1 MNPIA
6 NSAVDRYGFLASAIA
21 GRRVSVHLTSGDE
34 ALAYCDGITVLLPRR
49 AAGGDGDAWLEV
61 IAQSLL
67 LAADSL
73 ALPVLRRLVG
83 RPQAARRYA
92 YLEVRR
98 AMTNYESRIPH
109 AFSRHPGLNTEL
121 KSATALTRSAD
132 ESASYALEAR
142 WPLPDIP
149 AFVGSVRPLV
159 TMRNRISNEGLAA
172 LTKKQQQGQ
181 FTQDENPPPEQ
192 SDDEETETSKLL
204 KLFENPLM
212 GKNPISDMLN
222 KILGMG
228 TSRGNR
234 EENPNSGGGS
244 EMPVARIE
252 RAWRRGIN
260 AVKAVLPFELPDFDI
275 SGVSPQFTY
284 PEWDEFK
291 QQYRKDWVYIDEV
304 DPWRMDGP
312 TDLAGVL
319 TPAPREMQRQLS
331 SLGLDY
337 EMHRRQLEG
346 TEFDVGRLIETAIDL
361 RAGHSPSAM
370 DVYRSSKKTR
380 RDLGVMVVVDIS
392 GSTEEK
398 NTRGESVF
406 EHHMRA
412 AYHLAQTL
420 DRLGD
425 RVALYGFQS
434 WGRKLVRMV
443 RLKGHEETWSGRVAE
458 RFRLLEP
465 LGYTRTGA
473 AIRHADRM
481 LRTSMRLPNRLLIL
495 ITDGFSYD
503 QDYEEKYAEADARKA
518 LAEARAEGTACVC
531 ICVGGSV
538 GAVQLTS
545 VFGAANLLMVDDAA
559 QIPKRIRQVCVEA
572 LRSVSKR
579 KVKRIE
585 SKSER
590 KAASVIKY
598 F

>member
-1 MNPIA
+1 MTFT
-6 NSAVDRYGFLASAIA
+6 VDNYSYLASAIA
-21 GRRVSVHLTSGDE
+21 GRRVSVHLTAGE
-34 ALAYCDGITVLLPRR
+34 EVLAYCDGQNIQLPRR
-49 AAGGDGDAWLEV
+49 DESEHGEAWLEV

-67 LAADSL
+67 MAADSL
-73 ALPVLRRLVG
+73 SVPVLRRLVG
-83 RPQAARRYA
+83 RPQAARRFA

-98 AMTNYESRIPH
+98 TLRLLESRVPH
-109 AFSRHPGLNTEL
+109 AFSRHPALNAPLTD
-121 KSATALTRSAD
+121 KRALTGSAD
-132 ESASYALEAR
+132 ESATYALEAR
-142 WPLPDIP
+142 RPLPDIP
-149 AFVGSVRPLV
+149 DFVGSVRPLA
-159 TMRNRISNEGLAA
+159 TLRNRVANEGLAA

-181 FTQDENPPPEQ
+181 ISKEENPPPEQ
-192 SDDEETETSKLL
+192 DDDQETESSKLL

-212 GKNPISDMLN
+212 GRNPLSDMLN

-234 EENPNSGGGS
+234 EQNPNSGGGS

-252 RAWRRGIN
+252 RAWRRGVN
-260 AVKAVLPFELPDFDI
+260 AVKAVLPFELPDFDTT
-275 SGVSPQFTY
+275 GVSPQFTY

-312 TDLAGVL
+312 VDLSGIL
-319 TPAPREMQRQLS
+319 TQAPREMQRQLA

-346 TEFDVGRLIETAIDL
+346 TEFDVGRLIECAIDL
-361 RAGHSPSAM
+361 KAGYSPTSM
-370 DVYRSSKKTR
+370 DVYRASRKTR

-406 EHHMRA
+406 EHHIRA
-412 AYHLAQTL
+412 AYQLAQTL

-443 RLKGHEETWSGRVAE
+443 RLKGHEENWSGRVGE
-458 RFRLLEP
+458 RFSLLEP

-531 ICVGGSV
+531 LCIGGSV
-538 GAVQLTS
+538 GAAQLGN
-545 VFGAANLLMVDDAA
+545 VFGSANLLMVDDTS
-559 QIPKRIRQVCVEA
+559 QIPGRIRQVCMEA
-572 LRSVSKR
+572 LRGVSKR
-579 KVKRIE
+579 KVK
-585 SKSER
+585 SGKDAAAR
-590 KAASVIKY
+590 KAA
-598 F
+598 